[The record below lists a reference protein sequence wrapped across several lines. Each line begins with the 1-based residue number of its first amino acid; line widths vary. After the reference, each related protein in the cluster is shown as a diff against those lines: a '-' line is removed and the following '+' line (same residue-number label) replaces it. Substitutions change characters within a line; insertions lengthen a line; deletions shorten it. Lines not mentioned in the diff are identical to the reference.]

1 MRTIQVDVVDITVSV
16 YDENLKNTLR
26 MGFQKKNIITEPFLP
41 DLLECP
47 LHLQILLFSPK

>member
-1 MRTIQVDVVDITVSV
+1 MRTIQVDVDDITVSV